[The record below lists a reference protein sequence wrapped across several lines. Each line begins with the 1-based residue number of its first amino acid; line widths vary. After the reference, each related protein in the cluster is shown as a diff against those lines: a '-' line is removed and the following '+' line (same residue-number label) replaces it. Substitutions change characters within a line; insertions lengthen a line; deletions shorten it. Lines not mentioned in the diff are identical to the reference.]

1 MAARHKSMKTGKAG
15 SDSVMVAP
23 KSSGEPAIAI
33 PGVDVMK
40 ESKQK
45 SKGFKKGGGVKSES
59 CASETTGP
67 VKGRLDKPMRKA
79 GGGGVSMRGRS
90 PLSAAASTSAPS
102 AKVTH

>member
-1 MAARHKSMKTGKAG
+1 MAARHKMKTAKAG
-15 SDSVMVAP
+15 AGSVMVAP
-23 KSSGEPAIAI
+23 EKKGEASIAI

-45 SKGFKKGGGVKSES
+45 SKGFKKGGGVKSTS

-79 GGGGVSMRGRS
+79 SGGGVSMRGRS

-102 AKVTH
+102 GKVTH

>member
-1 MAARHKSMKTGKAG
+1 MAARHKMKTAKAG
-15 SDSVMVAP
+15 AGSVMVAP
-23 KSSGEPAIAI
+23 SPKGEPKTAI

-59 CASETTGP
+59 MAADTTGP

-79 GGGGVSMRGRS
+79 SGGGVSMRGRS

-102 AKVTH
+102 GKVTH